1 MRAEDCGKHK
11 HIKASAKPVQ
21 RRLLIPL
28 TGVLLL
34 LVGGFGVVL
43 VNMQQRSLN
52 RSSQQLLEGA
62 SNELDILL
70 AEQSETLV
78 ILEQVLVNEEKLRDA
93 LKARDRQRLLGA
105 YEHIFAQLREEHGIT
120 HFYFHRPDRVNLL
133 RVHKPEKNGDLI
145 DRLTAVE
152 GDTQMFFAKRRWALR
167 VIDGMGL
174 PSSSPEATE
183 LVDMIIAGAKQF
195 EEMVHSTGMRMN
207 DAELVL
213 MSVAAM
219 SRNPTALNRLT
230 QDAGLSVNEATQLL
244 ERARRAGRHLA
255 DENGYTEIVARHYDR

>member
-1 MRAEDCGKHK
+1 MISFPGRRLTV
-11 HIKASAKPVQ
+11 SAKAAAA
-21 RRLLIPL
+21 
-28 TGVLLL
+28 G
-34 LVGGFGVVL
+34 
-43 VNMQQRSLN
+43 
-52 RSSQQLLEGA
+52 
-62 SNELDILL
+62 
-70 AEQSETLV
+70 
-78 ILEQVLVNEEKLRDA
+78 EECTSVMGSHKGLW
-93 LKARDRQRLLGA
+93 LKDQ
-105 YEHIFAQLREEHGIT
+105 
-120 HFYFHRPDRVNLL
+120 
-133 RVHKPEKNGDLI
+133 
-145 DRLTAVE
+145 RLTAVE